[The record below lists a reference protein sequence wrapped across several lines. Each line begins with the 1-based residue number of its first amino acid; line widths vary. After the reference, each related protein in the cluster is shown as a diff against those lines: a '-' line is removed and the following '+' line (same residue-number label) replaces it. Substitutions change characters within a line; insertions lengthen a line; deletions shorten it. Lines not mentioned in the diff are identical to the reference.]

1 MDDSNEIRV
10 TFAKTIQIMAN
21 IGVIMGSISDWE
33 TMKECCE
40 LLNHFEVKYNKQVVS
55 AHRTPDVMFDYA
67 SKAVENGLKIII
79 AAAGGAAH
87 LPGMVAAKTTLPV
100 IGVPIQSKT
109 LNGIDSL
116 LSIVQ
121 MPAGIPVAT
130 VAIGSAGAKNAA
142 LLAIQ
147 ILATQD
153 KVLQEKLIA
162 YRKKMEQEAMS
173 SNEKLNHS

>member
-1 MDDSNEIRV
+1 MNDSNEIRV

-40 LLNHFEVKYNKQVVS
+40 LLDHFEVKYNKQVVS

-100 IGVPIQSKT
+100 I
-109 LNGIDSL
+109 
-116 LSIVQ
+116 
-121 MPAGIPVAT
+121 
-130 VAIGSAGAKNAA
+130 AIGSAGAKNAA

-173 SNEKLNHS
+173 SNEKLHQS